1 MQQFLRRIIAQILS
15 FSLVC
20 LSVIAQTTQPSA
32 QQKPKEEILRIGAEE
47 VLLDIIIRDKKGRPV
62 TDLKAGEIEI
72 FEDNVKQEIISF
84 RNVNRGGEAGVESG
98 SATPANSS
106 NTNNGA
112 PKTPD
117 PLRQINLVSFVFER
131 LNPDGRRNAKA
142 AALEFLKENYG
153 PNVMVAIFVLDQRIN
168 VIQPFT
174 SDRERARLAVERA
187 SGEAPSSFADGSQK
201 IRQELENFTNAD
213 AAATA
218 AAANVGGQGGAST
231 VNGSAFADAKAAEV
245 TLNILRLADDS
256 ARQQQGQS
264 SLFSLLSLV
273 EGQKRLQGRKTV
285 VYFSLGLQIPA
296 ALKDTFQATISA
308 ANRANVSFYAVD
320 ARGLQTESD
329 FQSAKESLNA
339 AVSANERQQ
348 RARGGQATTMEQV
361 KSFDNA
367 ENAITKNSQNNLAA
381 LAESTGGVFVA
392 NTNDFRTPMRRV
404 ISELTTYYEASYAP
418 SAKEF
423 DGKFRTI
430 SVKTVRS
437 DLVIQTRA
445 GYFALPPMESS
456 TPLLP
461 YEMPMLAALST
472 KPIPRDFDYRQQI
485 LHFAPRGDGVQQM
498 LVLEIPLSNLT
509 FKVDEEKKLYHTHCS
524 LLAILK
530 NSEGRV
536 VQKFSEDF
544 PLDGLSTKLDAL
556 KKGNLVFTRNF
567 DVTPGR
573 YTLETV
579 AHDRETNK
587 KSAKRSILLVP
598 NTSDALRMSSISVI
612 KRIDPIDQKAA
623 PDDNPFRFQ
632 TGKIIPNL
640 GEAIKPASGGEL
652 GVFTVVYPS
661 KIIGEK
667 PSLILEILQ
676 DGLSI
681 ARGQIELPAVDAQG
695 KIPYIAKVPLDTFKT
710 EGSYEI
716 RVIARQG
723 QQAVEE
729 HTFFTIGK

>member
-1 MQQFLRRIIAQILS
+1 MQSFIRRFTAQILS
-15 FSLVC
+15 LLLVC
-20 LSVIAQTTQPSA
+20 LPLSAQTLQAPA
-32 QQKPKEEILRIGAEE
+32 QQKTEVLRIGAEE
-47 VLLDIIIRDKKGRPV
+47 VLLDIVVRDKKGRPV
-62 TDLKAGEIEI
+62 TDLKAGDIEI
-72 FEDNVKQEIISF
+72 YEDNVKQELTSF
-84 RNVNRGGEAGVESG
+84 RNVNRGGEAGLESG
-98 SATPANSS
+98 NPTSANSTT
-106 NTNNGA
+106 TNNGA
-112 PKTPD
+112 PKTAD

-131 LNPDGRRNAKA
+131 LSPDGRRNAKA

-153 PNVMVAIFVLDQRIN
+153 PNVMVAVFSLDQRIS
-168 VIQPFT
+168 VVQSFT
-174 SDRERARLAVERA
+174 SDRERAKLAVERA

-201 IRQELENFTNAD
+201 IRQELENFTQAD
-213 AAATA
+213 ATSAAAT
-218 AAANVGGQGGAST
+218 ANVGGQGGSSI
-231 VNGSAFADAKAAEV
+231 VNGASFADAKAAEV

-256 ARQQQGQS
+256 ARQQQGQTS
-264 SLFSLLSLV
+264 IYSLLSLV
-273 EGQKRLQGRKTV
+273 QGQKRLQGRKTV
-285 VYFSLGLQIPA
+285 VYFSEGLQIPA
-296 ALKDTFQATISA
+296 SLKDAFQATISA
-308 ANRANVSFYAVD
+308 ANRSNVSFYAVD
-320 ARGLQTESD
+320 ARGLRTESD
-329 FQSAKESLNA
+329 YQSAKESLNA

-348 RARGGQATTMEQV
+348 RTRGGQATTVEQI
-361 KSFDNA
+361 KAFDNA
-367 ENAITKNSQNNLAA
+367 ENAITKNSQNNLAS

-392 NTNDFRTPMRRV
+392 NTNDFRTPMKRV
-404 ISELTTYYEASYAP
+404 ISELTTYYEASYVP

-430 SVKTVRS
+430 LVKAVRP
-437 DLVIQTRA
+437 DIVIQSRN

-461 YEMPMLAALST
+461 YELPMLAALSS
-472 KPIPRDFDYRQQI
+472 KPVPRDFEYRQQV
-485 LHFAPRGDGVQQM
+485 LHFTPRSDGVQQM
-498 LVLEIPLSNLT
+498 LVLEVPLVNLT

-544 PLDGLSTKLDAL
+544 PLDGLSSKLEGL

-567 DVTPGR
+567 DVAPGR

-598 NTSDALRMSSISVI
+598 NTSDTLRMSSISVI

-652 GVFTVVYPS
+652 GVFTVIYPS
-661 KIIGEK
+661 KIIREK